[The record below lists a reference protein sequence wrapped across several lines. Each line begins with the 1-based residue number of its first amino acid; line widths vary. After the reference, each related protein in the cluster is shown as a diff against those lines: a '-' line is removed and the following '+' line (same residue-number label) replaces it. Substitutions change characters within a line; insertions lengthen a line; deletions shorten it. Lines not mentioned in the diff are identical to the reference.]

1 MANAQMKIE
10 IDPFDI
16 SSIDKAIKEV
26 EKIQQNLEEGCKRLV
41 ELLAQ
46 DGIKEAQA
54 RFDASV
60 YAGEKGDITVTS
72 KIEKLSGG
80 GYKAIVN
87 ANGENVGFIE
97 FGTGIRFPMG
107 DTSNYVT
114 DIPAHGT
121 YGKKQG
127 ANEYGWW
134 YKGYPNGNM
143 PEGTS
148 QAMRRTK
155 KGIKVRNGVMHTYG
169 NPANSCMHNAYE
181 KVQRQINARVREAFK
196 L

>member
-1 MANAQMKIE
+1 MKIE

-26 EKIQQNLEEGCKRLV
+26 EKIQKNLEEGCERLV

-46 DGIKEAQA
+46 DGIKKAQA
-54 RFDASV
+54 NFDAAV
-60 YAGEKGDITVTS
+60 YAGEKGDIEYKT
-72 KIEKLSGG
+72 KITKLSNG
-80 GYKAIVN
+80 GYKAIVSVE
-87 ANGENVGFIE
+87 GDTVGFIE

-107 DTSNYVT
+107 DTSNYMD

-121 YGKKQG
+121 YGDKRG
-127 ANEYGWW
+127 ADPKGWW
-134 YKGYPNGNM
+134 YKGYPNDNL
-143 PEGTS
+143 PEGTAPS
-148 QAMRRTK
+148 IRRTK
-155 KGIKVRNGVMHTYG
+155 KGIKVRTGNMHTYG

-181 KVQRQINARVREAFK
+181 EVQKQINARVKEAFR